1 MRPRPVSR
9 RAPFHA
15 PPRFT
20 PRPVSRRAPF
30 HAPHCF
36 TFRPNVSQALVD
48 KGFEVPVS
56 ADKPSMFAEDTLN
69 EARATIEQVKNDR
82 AIAIALSKVRLAT
95 PPRHPAPRDAPMPCR
110 SSVSDDRLHRRSL
123 THLRPAAATP
133 LPRRCH
139 AAATA
144 HISPCALWQEEK
156 AKGTGTEPLMFKP
169 IERSSADT
177 SISAGAIDDWL
188 KVPAEVEEPV
198 EDTPAAEKPK
208 KKAKKTAAKKRARK
222 VR

>member
-1 MRPRPVSR
+1 MPPRP
-9 RAPFHA
+9 A
-15 PPRFT
+15 T
-20 PRPVSRRAPF
+20 PRPETRR
-30 HAPHCF
+30 C
-36 TFRPNVSQALVD
+36 LVD
-48 KGFEVPVS
+48 RQFLTIGCIVGLSPIS
-56 ADKPSMFAEDTLN
+56 AP
-69 EARATIEQVKNDR
+69 
-82 AIAIALSKVRLAT
+82 
-95 PPRHPAPRDAPMPCR
+95 
-110 SSVSDDRLHRRSL
+110 
-123 THLRPAAATP
+123 P

>member
-1 MRPRPVSR
+1 M
-9 RAPFHA
+9 
-15 PPRFT
+15 
-20 PRPVSRRAPF
+20 
-30 HAPHCF
+30 
-36 TFRPNVSQALVD
+36 
-48 KGFEVPVS
+48 
-56 ADKPSMFAEDTLN
+56 
-69 EARATIEQVKNDR
+69 
-82 AIAIALSKVRLAT
+82 
-95 PPRHPAPRDAPMPCR
+95 
-110 SSVSDDRLHRRSL
+110 
-123 THLRPAAATP
+123 
-133 LPRRCH
+133 
-139 AAATA
+139 
-144 HISPCALWQEEK
+144 WQEEK